1 MSSVYTMKRIWLQ
14 KDKKAYQAWRKLMEK
29 AELQTTEALD
39 YTVGIYDD
47 TALIASGS
55 LSGKT
60 IKCVAV
66 CKKYQSE
73 NLLTQLVVHLL
84 EKLREENQ
92 LHSFLYTKP
101 KNEQIFQ
108 SLGFQKVVANQE
120 VLFMEQ
126 GKPDFADY
134 LDYLTQH
141 KKAGPASSIVMNAN
155 PFTKGHQYLVEKA
168 AKESP
173 HVYVFVLSEDKSLFS
188 KEARFAMVQ
197 KGVAHLPN
205 VTVLSTEDY
214 LVSSAT
220 FPTYFLKEKAP
231 LEVAAIQATLD
242 ATLFK
247 ERIAPILE
255 IQQRSVGEEP
265 YSEVTDVYNQAM
277 QQVFGQTITL
287 TIVPRLASDG
297 ELISATKVRKAMAEG
312 DKETLKKFLPATSY
326 QYLVEHKKLMR

>member
-14 KDKKAYQAWRKLMEK
+14 KDKKAYQAWRELMEK

-155 PFTKGHQYLVEKA
+155 PFTKGHQYLVEK
-168 AKESP
+168 
-173 HVYVFVLSEDKSLFS
+173 
-188 KEARFAMVQ
+188 
-197 KGVAHLPN
+197 
-205 VTVLSTEDY
+205 
-214 LVSSAT
+214 
-220 FPTYFLKEKAP
+220 EKAP

-255 IQQRSVGEEP
+255 IQQRYVGEEP

>member
-1 MSSVYTMKRIWLQ
+1 
-14 KDKKAYQAWRKLMEK
+14 MEK

-134 LDYLTQH
+134 LGCHEFKSFYER
-141 KKAGPASSIVMNAN
+141 PS
-155 PFTKGHQYLVEKA
+155 
-168 AKESP
+168 
-173 HVYVFVLSEDKSLFS
+173 VLSRKSS
-188 KEARFAMVQ
+188 QRK
-197 KGVAHLPN
+197 
-205 VTVLSTEDY
+205 ST
-214 LVSSAT
+214 
-220 FPTYFLKEKAP
+220 
-231 LEVAAIQATLD
+231 
-242 ATLFK
+242 
-247 ERIAPILE
+247 
-255 IQQRSVGEEP
+255 
-265 YSEVTDVYNQAM
+265 
-277 QQVFGQTITL
+277 
-287 TIVPRLASDG
+287 RLCVCF
-297 ELISATKVRKAMAEG
+297 I
-312 DKETLKKFLPATSY
+312 
-326 QYLVEHKKLMR
+326 

>member
-1 MSSVYTMKRIWLQ
+1 
-14 KDKKAYQAWRKLMEK
+14 MEK

-134 LDYLTQH
+134 L
-141 KKAGPASSIVMNAN
+141 G
-155 PFTKGHQYLVEKA
+155 
-168 AKESP
+168 
-173 HVYVFVLSEDKSLFS
+173 
-188 KEARFAMVQ
+188 
-197 KGVAHLPN
+197 
-205 VTVLSTEDY
+205 
-214 LVSSAT
+214 
-220 FPTYFLKEKAP
+220 
-231 LEVAAIQATLD
+231 
-242 ATLFK
+242 
-247 ERIAPILE
+247 
-255 IQQRSVGEEP
+255 
-265 YSEVTDVYNQAM
+265 
-277 QQVFGQTITL
+277 
-287 TIVPRLASDG
+287 
-297 ELISATKVRKAMAEG
+297 
-312 DKETLKKFLPATSY
+312 
-326 QYLVEHKKLMR
+326 

>member
-1 MSSVYTMKRIWLQ
+1 MKRIWLQ
-14 KDKKAYQAWRKLMEK
+14 KDKKAYQAWRELMEK

-134 LDYLTQH
+134 LGYLTQH
-141 KKAGPASSIVMNAN
+141 KKAGP
-155 PFTKGHQYLVEKA
+155 
-168 AKESP
+168 
-173 HVYVFVLSEDKSLFS
+173 
-188 KEARFAMVQ
+188 
-197 KGVAHLPN
+197 AHLPN

-255 IQQRSVGEEP
+255 IQQRYVGEEP
-265 YSEVTDVYNQAM
+265 YSEVTAVYNQAM